1 MKNLLLNEY
10 PAHFGANGKYA
21 ILSVEKQGVFPLN
34 DEKACREC
42 RGQDKHQ
49 CNNED
54 ADTHMLLN
62 ADHPVTVVDIEG
74 FLNQFDGKRAAIK
87 ERCDRML
94 YDDNKIVLVDFYCGQ
109 QKYVQPYANTRGEQ
123 PGKLANARDQ
133 INSTVEKICEVPAI
147 NERMNGYATKEGI
160 FAYRIKQ
167 PPAVPILP
175 GSPGAQMFL
184 NSIPKVKGYT
194 NIAHGFKFRM
204 LKYPETYEW

>member
-1 MKNLLLNEY
+1 MKNLLQNEY
-10 PAHFGANGKYA
+10 PAHFGANGKYT

-42 RGQDKHQ
+42 RGQNKQQ

-74 FLNQFDGKRAAIK
+74 FLNQFDGRRAAIK
-87 ERCDRML
+87 KRCDKMI

-109 QKYVQPYANTRGEQ
+109 QKYVQPYSNTRGEQ
-123 PGKLANARDQ
+123 PGKLAKARHQ
-133 INSTVEKICEVPAI
+133 INSTVEKLCEVPAI

-160 FAYRIKQ
+160 FACRIKQ